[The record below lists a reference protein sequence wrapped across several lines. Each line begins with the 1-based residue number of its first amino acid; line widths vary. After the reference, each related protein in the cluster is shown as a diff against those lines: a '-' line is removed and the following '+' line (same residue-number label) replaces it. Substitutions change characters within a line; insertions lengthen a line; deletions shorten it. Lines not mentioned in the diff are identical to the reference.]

1 MKTGAV
7 NKTKTMCAVQ
17 TTLGGGGGWQAS
29 HLGAVVKPPE
39 EGQSS
44 GVARPDNHSQISC
57 FPSDGYN
64 RHGEIYALH
73 WT

>member
-1 MKTGAV
+1 MKTEAV
-7 NKTKTMCAVQ
+7 NKTKGMCAEQ
-17 TTLGGGGGWQAS
+17 TALGGGGRRAS

-44 GVARPDNHSQISC
+44 GVARPNYRSQISR